1 MRWDIAPECVSAV
14 ILLIIWGYS
23 RRGSPLPSLK
33 NRVFQGCLI
42 VTFLAVSTNILS
54 TLLLMRPDLVPQWL
68 VWGVTTLYFV
78 CTPLMGLAYFLYSAA
93 ILCKGQPM
101 LRWVFAGGIAPGA
114 LYALLAL
121 ADPLTGKLFSIT
133 PEGGYRQGEWIALTY
148 LLFYAYCAASILLV
162 LRFRRAVERSTR
174 TILLSFPA
182 VAFVVILVQQF
193 YPTVILSGSAAA
205 CALLIIYLHLQN
217 KQMSL
222 DSLTGAPNRQELVN
236 LIDLLLF
243 EKRLPTFTVA
253 VLSLRDF
260 KQINSRFGQSVGDL
274 FLKEVCGWLQRLA
287 GEKNV
292 FRFGGDEFAVLIR
305 DGGREEVG
313 RVLGAIR
320 ERMALPWRAGNYLR
334 PLSWAMGVVQ
344 YPNSADTAEGLA
356 GGIAYAVSQAKRRPG
371 RNICYCGPAMLGEIR
386 RREQV
391 LQAVKRACSQGAFS
405 LRYQPIYDVSSG
417 RFLYAESLMR
427 IEGTPA
433 DPVSPA
439 EFIPLAEAT
448 GDIVELT
455 YQVLERVCRYLLSL
469 RERGISVEG
478 VHVNFSAVMFG
489 QPGVVE
495 RVRRIIGDSGVP
507 FSQIVIEFTETALAE
522 TPELVGEFA
531 REMRQM
537 GIRLGLDDFGTGYS
551 NLSSVL
557 ALPFDTVKLDKSL
570 VWAAVEQENT
580 AVMVRALTEIFHR
593 MGMRVLAEGVEDEVQ
608 NRFVLDCGIELI
620 QGFLYARPL
629 PGEEAAA
636 LLAAEPPAR

>member
-42 VTFLAVSTNILS
+42 ITFLAVSTNILS
-54 TLLLMRPDLVPQWL
+54 TLLLMRPGLAPQWL
-68 VWGVTTLYFV
+68 VWGVTTLYFI

-101 LRWVFAGGIAPGA
+101 LRWVFAGGITLGA

-162 LRFRRAVERSTR
+162 LRFRHSVERSTR

-193 YPTVILSGSAAA
+193 FPTVILSGSAAT

-274 FLKEVCGWLQRLA
+274 FLKRSAAGCGSWRGRKTSFASA
-287 GEKNV
+287 GTSSPSSS
-292 FRFGGDEFAVLIR
+292 ATA
-305 DGGREEVG
+305 GGRRWAGCWGPSGSGWPCPGGRATTCAPCPGPWGWCSTPAAPTPARGWPVG
-313 RVLGAIR
+313 S
-320 ERMALPWRAGNYLR
+320 PTPSPR
-334 PLSWAMGVVQ
+334 P
-344 YPNSADTAEGLA
+344 SA
-356 GGIAYAVSQAKRRPG
+356 
-371 RNICYCGPAMLGEIR
+371 GPAATSATAGPPCWGRSAAGSRCCR
-386 RREQV
+386 R
-391 LQAVKRACSQGAFS
+391 
-405 LRYQPIYDVSSG
+405 
-417 RFLYAESLMR
+417 
-427 IEGTPA
+427 
-433 DPVSPA
+433 
-439 EFIPLAEAT
+439 
-448 GDIVELT
+448 
-455 YQVLERVCRYLLSL
+455 
-469 RERGISVEG
+469 
-478 VHVNFSAVMFG
+478 
-489 QPGVVE
+489 
-495 RVRRIIGDSGVP
+495 
-507 FSQIVIEFTETALAE
+507 
-522 TPELVGEFA
+522 
-531 REMRQM
+531 
-537 GIRLGLDDFGTGYS
+537 
-551 NLSSVL
+551 
-557 ALPFDTVKLDKSL
+557 
-570 VWAAVEQENT
+570 
-580 AVMVRALTEIFHR
+580 
-593 MGMRVLAEGVEDEVQ
+593 
-608 NRFVLDCGIELI
+608 
-620 QGFLYARPL
+620 
-629 PGEEAAA
+629 
-636 LLAAEPPAR
+636 